1 MHIVST
7 RTSGCQYRL
16 QRPGRMRPRHGTDAP
31 RIPELYRC
39 PFSSRLQILAIGTPR
54 TTPKTLYTGVTPP
67 SHRGSRLACMA
78 SGRLPNGRVARSRYC
93 RSGKLP
99 WKRAF
104 HRYPLARS
112 GAAFALNKAHNRTKV
127 DSPLVCH
134 QTCSSP
140 QQSPAA
146 TIMGGRSRQR
156 QEKPVMGCPTDAG
169 IDRSSI
175 NRQLPIKGRGR
186 PHTIAPKRGK
196 GRRQGGFSFC
206 SGSPPQDRPMTG
218 SAKHGSRISPH

>member
-1 MHIVST
+1 MIEEAFGSRINQHLGLALRWKAAAPTSGPCRFHSTVSGFSNRFLPARFDILSSMHIVSV

-39 PFSSRLQILAIGTPR
+39 PFSSRLQILAIGTR
-54 TTPKTLYTGVTPP
+54 RSTPETLHTGV
-67 SHRGSRLACMA
+67 
-78 SGRLPNGRVARSRYC
+78 RLPFTSGQRAGLHGLREIAQRPRCASRYC

-104 HRYPLARS
+104 HRYPPARS

-127 DSPLVCH
+127 DSRLVCH

-140 QQSPAA
+140 QQSPVA
-146 TIMGGRSRQR
+146 TIMRGRSRQR
-156 QEKPVMGCPTDAG
+156 QEKPVMGCPADAG
-169 IDRSSI
+169 II
-175 NRQLPIKGRGR
+175 
-186 PHTIAPKRGK
+186 
-196 GRRQGGFSFC
+196 GRR
-206 SGSPPQDRPMTG
+206 
-218 SAKHGSRISPH
+218 